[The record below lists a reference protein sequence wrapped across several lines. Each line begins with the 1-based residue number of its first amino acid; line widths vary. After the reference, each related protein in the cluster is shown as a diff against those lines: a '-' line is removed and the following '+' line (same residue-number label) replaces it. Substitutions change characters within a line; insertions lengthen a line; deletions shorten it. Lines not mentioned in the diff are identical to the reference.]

1 MSVLNVIDR
10 AHAAARRSQLL
21 FRITLATRYL
31 FAMGFI
37 PTGAVKALGHR
48 FTSISPDLPV
58 GAFFEAMYQTDE
70 YWRFIGITQILA
82 GILLVFPRTALL
94 GAVAFFPIILNI
106 FVITWALEFQGTPF
120 VTGAMLF
127 GAMSLLAWDWHRL
140 RAIVTTTPSAID
152 PTAQTNWVMGLG
164 PWWERLAWYGGLASG
179 LAVLFAARN
188 LATSPAQLQWAIGAG
203 AVCAVLALIGTVQ
216 ASRQVVHQAKH
227 ATHTR

>member
-1 MSVLNVIDR
+1 MSVLNAIDR
-10 AHAAARRSQLL
+10 AHAAARRSPLL

-48 FTSISPDLPV
+48 FTSISPELPV

-94 GAVAFFPIILNI
+94 GAVAFLPIILNI

-127 GAMSLLAWDWHRL
+127 GATSLLAWDWHRL
-140 RAIVTTTPSAID
+140 RAIVTTSPSAVA
-152 PTAQTNWVMGLG
+152 PEAQVDWVTGLG
-164 PWWERLAWYGGLASG
+164 PWWERLAWYGGLAAG
-179 LAVLFAARN
+179 LVVLFAARN
-188 LATSPAQLQWAIGAG
+188 LATSPAQMQWALGVG
-203 AVCAVLALIGTVQ
+203 GVCAVVALVGAAH
-216 ASRQVVHQAKH
+216 ASRQVVRQAKQ
-227 ATHTR
+227 ATDTR